1 MNIAIIL
8 ASGSGTRFDPE
19 IPKQYIEIGNKKII
33 QYSIDAFTISKFI
46 DQIIIVVT
54 NKYVEEISMQN
65 PNHIVV
71 VGGESRVE
79 SSYNGL
85 LACPKNSKKIL
96 IHDAAR
102 PFVSQKIIKSCI
114 DGLDRYK
121 AVVTSIPA
129 TDTVIKV
136 VDNEVINVED
146 RKHLFFNQTPQGFDY
161 KTIMNAHKINK
172 KDVTDDISLLDL
184 NQTKCKIIQGSPQ
197 NIKITT
203 LEDIHTAK
211 SILNL

>member
-65 PNHIVV
+65 QNHIVV